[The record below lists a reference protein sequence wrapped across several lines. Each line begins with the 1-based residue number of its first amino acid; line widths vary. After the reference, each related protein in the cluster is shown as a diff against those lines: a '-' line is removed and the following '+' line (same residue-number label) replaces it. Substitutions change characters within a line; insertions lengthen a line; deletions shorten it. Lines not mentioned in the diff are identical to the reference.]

1 MALAAFVEVKAVFWR
16 TSDRIAVVRSAT
28 DCITFSPSASE
39 KRAVRKAGQQGVEN
53 DLKADHNLFAGYHRK
68 LMIENPQIIDQPG
81 LMLCVLD
88 NFRDLFYARH
98 VYIALLLKDDN
109 PSFFPKLEFCLTI
122 EESGGKS
129 DRDDGAQKLS
139 LIHI

>member
-1 MALAAFVEVKAVFWR
+1 
-16 TSDRIAVVRSAT
+16 
-28 DCITFSPSASE
+28 
-39 KRAVRKAGQQGVEN
+39 
-53 DLKADHNLFAGYHRK
+53 
-68 LMIENPQIIDQPG
+68 MIENPQIIDQPG

-129 DRDDGAQKLS
+129 DRDDGAQKDQRHL
-139 LIHI
+139 LGKRQRLFRHIHCAKHKIDADPKRGGDN